1 MRPELRQRDYGDISQ
16 RLALRKRLRC
26 QSFRWYL
33 DTVYPEMQT
42 VASGNKHQPLFLN
55 KDLKRPKVLQ
65 RGRVP
70 EHNVHQ
76 LVWSCDTDHTTW
88 SH

>member
-16 RLALRKRLRC
+16 RLALRKSLQC
-26 QSFRWYL
+26 HSFRWYL

-65 RGRVP
+65 RGQVP
-70 EHNVHQ
+70 EHNVHE
-76 LVWSCDTDHTTW
+76 LVCGNTGVM
-88 SH
+88 